1 MNGANG
7 MLAPILREIRDETT
21 LNIPPRIH
29 AHAKNSNQFNRTG
42 AQIVITKN
50 NFKSPGPIRPI
61 KMIAKDTK
69 RKIAKDTVLREAS
82 WINSG
87 LTRSEKIPK
96 RRRFLL
102 LMIRRLISLFEIIR
116 AKPRYPRESNISNIQ
131 RT

>member
-1 MNGANG
+1 
-7 MLAPILREIRDETT
+7 
-21 LNIPPRIH
+21 
-29 AHAKNSNQFNRTG
+29 
-42 AQIVITKN
+42 
-50 NFKSPGPIRPI
+50 
-61 KMIAKDTK
+61 MIAKDTK

-102 LMIRRLISLFEIIR
+102 LMIRRLISLFEIMR
-116 AKPRYPRESNISNIQ
+116 AKPRYPRESNISTIQ